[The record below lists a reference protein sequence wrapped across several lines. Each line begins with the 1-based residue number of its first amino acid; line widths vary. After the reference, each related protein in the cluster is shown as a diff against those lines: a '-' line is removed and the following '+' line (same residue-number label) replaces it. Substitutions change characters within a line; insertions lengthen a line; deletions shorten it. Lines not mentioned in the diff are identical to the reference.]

1 MSEVIFLGSIFCSII
16 TAYLLFFRLPDY
28 QQFSGRIL
36 GFSMLF
42 FSLGAC
48 IYLLIH
54 SGWILQ
60 VPYMFKTAAPVNFLI
75 PPFAYI
81 YIRSVL
87 KDEQKF
93 TAKDY
98 LHFVPAFFVFVNYI
112 PVYFMPAL
120 QKQELLQNIM
130 KDFSLSYL
138 TGNGYVGEK
147 YLFFARMA
155 QSIVY
160 LFFQWKLVVG
170 YKKELL
176 LDKYEG
182 HTNEVMKWLKTFNW
196 LFSSSILGYI
206 ILFIIISSDPSLAK
220 SEQIMLIPGYILSFS
235 FLGLSTYLL
244 VHPQVL
250 FGLPYVKSES
260 TSVHDLH
267 IIKNDTIPVPKEYDE
282 EIFQLK
288 KYFEEQH
295 PYLNNDLNINE
306 VAVALDIPAR
316 EVSFII
322 NQHFNQRFTD
332 FVNMYR
338 IKYVNQKI
346 KTGYLNKFTVESLS
360 KEAGFSSKS
369 TFNVAFKKVNQC
381 TPSEYIALYAA
392 QS

>member
-28 QQFSGRIL
+28 QQFSGQIL

-54 SGWILQ
+54 AGWILQ
-60 VPYMFKTAAPVNFLI
+60 VPFMFKTAAPVNFLI

-138 TGNGYVGEK
+138 TGHGYIDEK
-147 YLFFARMA
+147 YLFFARMF

-170 YKKELL
+170 YKKDLL
-176 LDKYEG
+176 IDKYEG
-182 HTNEVMKWLKTFNW
+182 HTNEVIKWLKTFNW

-206 ILFIIISSDPSLAK
+206 ILFIIVSSDPSLAK

-235 FLGLSTYLL
+235 FLGLSSYLL

-260 TSVHDLH
+260 KSVHDLH
-267 IIKNDTIPVPKEYDE
+267 IIKNDTIPAPKEYDE

-288 KYFEEQH
+288 KYFEEKQ

-316 EVSFII
+316 EVSFVI

-346 KTGYLNKFTVESLS
+346 KAGYLNKYTVESLS

-392 QS
+392 Q

>member
-60 VPYMFKTAAPVNFLI
+60 VPFMFKTAAPVNFLI

-87 KDEQKF
+87 KDEQKLKP
-93 TAKDY
+93 KDY

-160 LFFQWKLVVG
+160 LFFQWELVVG

-206 ILFIIISSDPSLAK
+206 ILFTIVSSDPSLAK

-250 FGLPYVKSES
+250 FGLPYAKSES
-260 TSVHDLH
+260 RSVHDLH
-267 IIKNDTIPVPKEYDE
+267 IIKNDTVSIPKEYDE

-369 TFNVAFKKVNQC
+369 TFNVAFKKVNLC

>member
-16 TAYLLFFRLPDY
+16 TAYILFFRLPDY

-42 FSLGAC
+42 FSLGAS
-48 IYLLIH
+48 IYLLIQ

-60 VPYMFKTAAPVNFLI
+60 IPFIFKTAAPVNFLI
-75 PPFAYI
+75 PPFAFI

-93 TAKDY
+93 RAKDY
-98 LHFVPAFFVFVNYI
+98 LHFIPAFFVFVNYV
-112 PVYFMPAL
+112 PVYFMPAAE
-120 QKQELLQNIM
+120 KQTLLQNIM

-138 TGNGYVGEK
+138 TGNGYIAEK
-147 YLFFARMA
+147 YLFFARMF

-176 LDKYEG
+176 LDKYAG
-182 HTNEVMKWLKTFNW
+182 HTNEVVNWLKTFNW
-196 LFSSSILGYI
+196 LFSSSIFGYI
-206 ILFIIISSDPSLAK
+206 ILFVIISSDPSLA
-220 SEQIMLIPGYILSFS
+220 STEQIMSIPGYILSFS

-244 VHPQVL
+244 INPQVL
-250 FGLPYVKSES
+250 FGLPYAKVDPI
-260 TSVHDLH
+260 SVHDLH
-267 IIKNDTIPVPKEYDE
+267 IGKKDPVAIPKDYDQ
-282 EIFQLK
+282 EIYKLK
-288 KYFEEQH
+288 KYFEETQ

-306 VAVALDIPAR
+306 VAVGIDIPAR

-392 QS
+392 QQ

>member
-28 QQFSGRIL
+28 HQFSGRIL

-60 VPYMFKTAAPVNFLI
+60 VPFMFKTAAPVNFLI

-98 LHFVPAFFVFVNYI
+98 LHFIPAFFVFVNYI

-120 QKQELLQNIM
+120 QKQELLQNIL

-138 TGNGYVGEK
+138 TGNGYIGEK

-160 LFFQWKLVVG
+160 LFFQWKLVVD

-182 HTNEVMKWLKTFNW
+182 HTNEVIKWLKTFNW

-206 ILFIIISSDPSLAK
+206 ILFIIVSSDPSLAK

-250 FGLPYVKSES
+250 FGLPYAKSDS
-260 TSVHDLH
+260 RSVHDLH
-267 IIKNDTIPVPKEYDE
+267 IIKNDTVAVPKEYDE

-288 KYFEEQH
+288 KYFEEHH

-369 TFNVAFKKVNQC
+369 TFNVAFKKVNLC

>member
-60 VPYMFKTAAPVNFLI
+60 VPFMFKTAAPVNFLI

-87 KDEQKF
+87 KDEQKLR
-93 TAKDY
+93 AKDY
-98 LHFVPAFFVFVNYI
+98 LHFIPAFLVFVNYI

-138 TGNGYVGEK
+138 TENGYIGEK
-147 YLFFARMA
+147 YLFFARMF

-160 LFFQWKLVVG
+160 LFFQWKLVVD

-196 LFSSSILGYI
+196 LFSSTILGYI

-220 SEQIMLIPGYILSFS
+220 SEQIMLIPGYILAFS
-235 FLGLSTYLL
+235 FLGLSSYLL
-244 VHPQVL
+244 VQPQVL
-250 FGLPYVKSES
+250 FGLPYVKVES
-260 TSVHDLH
+260 RSVHDLH
-267 IIKNDTIPVPKEYDE
+267 IVKNDTVAVPKEYDE

-392 QS
+392 Q

>member
-60 VPYMFKTAAPVNFLI
+60 VPFMFKTAAPVNFLI

-98 LHFVPAFFVFVNYI
+98 LHFIPAFFVFVNYI

-120 QKQELLQNIM
+120 QKQELLQNIL

-138 TGNGYVGEK
+138 TGNGYIGEK

-196 LFSSSILGYI
+196 LFSSSMLGYI
-206 ILFIIISSDPSLAK
+206 ILFIIVSSDPSLAK

-250 FGLPYVKSES
+250 FGLPYAKSDS
-260 TSVHDLH
+260 RSVHDLH
-267 IIKNDTIPVPKEYDE
+267 IIKNDTVAVPKEYNE

-369 TFNVAFKKVNQC
+369 TFNVAFKKVNLC

>member
-60 VPYMFKTAAPVNFLI
+60 VPFMFKTAAPVNFLI

-87 KDEQKF
+87 KDEQKLR
-93 TAKDY
+93 AKDY
-98 LHFVPAFFVFVNYI
+98 LHFIPAFLVFVNYI

-130 KDFSLSYL
+130 QDFSLSYL
-138 TGNGYVGEK
+138 TENGYIREK
-147 YLFFARMA
+147 YLFFARMF

-160 LFFQWKLVVG
+160 LFFQWKLVVY

-196 LFSSSILGYI
+196 LFSSTILGYI

-220 SEQIMLIPGYILSFS
+220 SEQIMLIPGYILAFS
-235 FLGLSTYLL
+235 FLGLSSYLL
-244 VHPQVL
+244 VQPQVL
-250 FGLPYVKSES
+250 FGLPYVKVES
-260 TSVHDLH
+260 RSVHDLH
-267 IIKNDTIPVPKEYDE
+267 IVKNDTVAVPKEYDE

-392 QS
+392 Q

>member
-60 VPYMFKTAAPVNFLI
+60 VPFMFKTAAPVNFLI

-98 LHFVPAFFVFVNYI
+98 LHFIPAFFVFVNYI

-120 QKQELLQNIM
+120 QKQELLQNIL

-138 TGNGYVGEK
+138 TGNGYIGEK

-196 LFSSSILGYI
+196 LFSSSMLGYI
-206 ILFIIISSDPSLAK
+206 ILFIIVSSDPSLAK

-250 FGLPYVKSES
+250 FGLPYAKSDS
-260 TSVHDLH
+260 RSVHDLH
-267 IIKNDTIPVPKEYDE
+267 IIKNDTVAVPKEYDE

-392 QS
+392 Q

>member
-1 MSEVIFLGSIFCSII
+1 MSEVIFLGSIFCSFV

-42 FSLGAC
+42 YSLGAC

-60 VPYMFKTAAPVNFLI
+60 VPFMFKTAAPVNFLI

-87 KDEQKF
+87 KDEQKLK
-93 TAKDY
+93 TKDY

-138 TGNGYVGEK
+138 TGNGYFAEK
-147 YLFFARMA
+147 YLFIARMA

-160 LFFQWKLVVG
+160 LFFQWKLVVV

-176 LDKYEG
+176 LDKYAG
-182 HTNEVMKWLKTFNW
+182 HTNEVINWLKIFNW

-206 ILFIIISSDPSLAK
+206 ILFIIISSDPSLVS

-250 FGLPYVKSES
+250 FGLPYVKIES

-267 IIKNDTIPVPKEYDE
+267 IIKKETIPVPKEYDE
-282 EIFQLK
+282 EIYQLK
-288 KYFEEQH
+288 KYFEENH

-306 VAVALDIPAR
+306 VAVSLDIPAR

-392 QS
+392 Q

>member
-28 QQFSGRIL
+28 QQFSGQIL

-54 SGWILQ
+54 AGWILQ
-60 VPYMFKTAAPVNFLI
+60 VPFMFKTAAPVNFLI

-138 TGNGYVGEK
+138 TGHGYIDEK
-147 YLFFARMA
+147 YLFFARMF

-170 YKKELL
+170 YKKDLL

-182 HTNEVMKWLKTFNW
+182 HTNEVIKWLKTFNW

-206 ILFIIISSDPSLAK
+206 ILFIIVSSDPSLAK

-235 FLGLSTYLL
+235 FLGLSSYLL

-260 TSVHDLH
+260 KSVHDLH
-267 IIKNDTIPVPKEYDE
+267 IIKNDTIPAPKEYDE

-288 KYFEEQH
+288 KYFEEKQ

-316 EVSFII
+316 EVSFVI

-346 KTGYLNKFTVESLS
+346 KAGYLNKYTVESLS

-392 QS
+392 Q

>member
-60 VPYMFKTAAPVNFLI
+60 VPFMFKTAAPVNFLI

-87 KDEQKF
+87 KDEQKLIS
-93 TAKDY
+93 KDY
-98 LHFVPAFFVFVNYI
+98 LHFIPAFLVFVNYI

-138 TGNGYVGEK
+138 TENGYIGEK
-147 YLFFARMA
+147 YLFFARMF

-160 LFFQWKLVVG
+160 LFFQWKLVVD

-196 LFSSSILGYI
+196 LFSSTILGYI

-220 SEQIMLIPGYILSFS
+220 SEQIMLIPGYILAFS
-235 FLGLSTYLL
+235 FLGLSSYLL
-244 VHPQVL
+244 VQPQVL

-260 TSVHDLH
+260 RSVHDLH
-267 IIKNDTIPVPKEYDE
+267 IVKNDTVAVPKEYDE

-392 QS
+392 Q

>member
-36 GFSMLF
+36 GFSMIF

-60 VPYMFKTAAPVNFLI
+60 VPFMFKTAAPVNFLI

-87 KDEQKF
+87 KDEQKY

-98 LHFVPAFFVFVNYI
+98 LHFIPAFFVFVNYI

-138 TGNGYVGEK
+138 TGNGYIAEK
-147 YLFFARMA
+147 YLFFARMV

-160 LFFQWKLVVG
+160 LFFQWKLVWG
-170 YKKELL
+170 YKKDLL

-182 HTNEVMKWLKTFNW
+182 HTNEVIKWLKIFNW

-235 FLGLSTYLL
+235 FLGLSSYLL

-267 IIKNDTIPVPKEYDE
+267 IIKYDTIPVPKEYDE

-295 PYLNNDLNINE
+295 PYLNNYLNINE

-316 EVSFII
+316 EVSFVI

-346 KTGYLNKFTVESLS
+346 KAGYLNKYTVESLS

-392 QS
+392 Q

>member
-1 MSEVIFLGSIFCSII
+1 MSEVIFLGSIFCSFI

-42 FSLGAC
+42 YSLGAC

-54 SGWILQ
+54 AGWILQ
-60 VPYMFKTAAPVNFLI
+60 VPFMFKTAAPVNFLI

-93 TAKDY
+93 KAKDY

-138 TGNGYVGEK
+138 TGNGYIAEK
-147 YLFFARMA
+147 YLFFARMV

-176 LDKYEG
+176 LDKYKG
-182 HTNEVMKWLKTFNW
+182 HTNEVINWLNTFNW

-206 ILFIIISSDPSLAK
+206 ILFVIISSDPSLAK

-235 FLGLSTYLL
+235 FLGLSSYLL

-250 FGLPYVKSES
+250 FGLPYVKVES
-260 TSVHDLH
+260 RSVHDLH
-267 IIKNDTIPVPKEYDE
+267 IIKNDTLPVPKEYDE
-282 EIFQLK
+282 EIYQLK

-322 NQHFNQRFTD
+322 NQHFNQRFTE

-346 KTGYLNKFTVESLS
+346 KAGYLNKFTVESLS

-392 QS
+392 H

>member
-60 VPYMFKTAAPVNFLI
+60 VPFMFKTAAPVNFLI

-196 LFSSSILGYI
+196 LFSSSMLGYI
-206 ILFIIISSDPSLAK
+206 ILFIIVSSDPSLAK
-220 SEQIMLIPGYILSFS
+220 SEQIMLIPGYILAFS
-235 FLGLSTYLL
+235 FLGLSSYLL
-244 VHPQVL
+244 VQPQVL

-260 TSVHDLH
+260 RSVHDLH
-267 IIKNDTIPVPKEYDE
+267 IVKNDTVAVPKEYDE

-392 QS
+392 Q

>member
-16 TAYLLFFRLPDY
+16 TAYILFFRLPDY

-42 FSLGAC
+42 FSHGAV

-54 SGWILQ
+54 AGWIIQ
-60 VPYMFKTAAPVNFLI
+60 VPYLFKTAAPVNFLI

-87 KDEQKF
+87 RDEQKLKA
-93 TAKDY
+93 TDY
-98 LHFVPAFFVFVNYI
+98 IHFIPALLVFANYV
-112 PVYFMPAL
+112 PVYFMPAAE
-120 QKQELLQNIM
+120 KQTLLENII
-130 KDFSLSYL
+130 KDFSQSYL
-138 TGNGYVGEK
+138 SGNGFIAEK
-147 YLFFARMA
+147 YLFVLRML
-155 QSIVY
+155 QSIIY
-160 LFFQWKLVVG
+160 LIFQWKLIVT

-176 LDKYEG
+176 LDKYTG
-182 HTNEVMKWLKTFNW
+182 HTNEVITWLKTFNW
-196 LFSSSILGYI
+196 LFSSSIIGNI
-206 ILFIIISSDPSLAK
+206 FLFLIVASDPSLA
-220 SEQIMLIPGYILSFS
+220 STEQIMSIPGYILSFS

-244 VHPQVL
+244 IHPQVL
-250 FGLPYVKSES
+250 FGLPYAKVEPI
-260 TSVHDLH
+260 SVHDLH
-267 IIKNDTIPVPKEYDE
+267 IAKTDPVAVPKDYDQ
-282 EIFQLK
+282 EIYKLK
-288 KYFEEQH
+288 KYFEEAL
-295 PYLNNDLNINE
+295 PYLNNALNINE
-306 VAVALDIPAR
+306 VAVGLDMPAR

-346 KTGYLNKFTVESLS
+346 KSGYLNKFTVESLS

-392 QS
+392 Q

>member
-60 VPYMFKTAAPVNFLI
+60 VPFMFKTAAPVNFLI

-98 LHFVPAFFVFVNYI
+98 LHFILAFFVFVNYI

-120 QKQELLQNIM
+120 QKQELLQNIL

-138 TGNGYVGEK
+138 TGNGYIGEK

-182 HTNEVMKWLKTFNW
+182 HTNEVIKWLKTFNW

-206 ILFIIISSDPSLAK
+206 ILFIIVSSDPSLAK

-235 FLGLSTYLL
+235 FLGLSSYLL

-260 TSVHDLH
+260 KSVHDLH
-267 IIKNDTIPVPKEYDE
+267 IIKNDTIPAPKEYDE

-288 KYFEEQH
+288 KYFEEKQ

-306 VAVALDIPAR
+306 VAVAIDIPAR
-316 EVSFII
+316 EVSFVI

-346 KTGYLNKFTVESLS
+346 KAGYLNKYTVESLS

-392 QS
+392 Q

>member
-1 MSEVIFLGSIFCSII
+1 MSEVIFLGSIFCSFV

-42 FSLGAC
+42 YSLGAC

-54 SGWILQ
+54 AGWILQ
-60 VPYMFKTAAPVNFLI
+60 VPFMFKTAAPVNFFI

-87 KDEQKF
+87 QDEQKLKP
-93 TAKDY
+93 KDY
-98 LHFVPAFFVFVNYI
+98 LHFVPALFVFVNYI

-120 QKQELLQNIM
+120 QKQELLQNIV

-138 TGNGYVGEK
+138 TGNGYIAEK

-155 QSIVY
+155 QSIAY

-176 LDKYEG
+176 LDKYED

-260 TSVHDLH
+260 TSVRDLY

-282 EIFQLK
+282 EIYQLK

-295 PYLNNDLNINE
+295 SYLNNDLNINE

-381 TPSEYIALYAA
+381 TPSEYIDLYAA

>member
-60 VPYMFKTAAPVNFLI
+60 VPFMFKTAAPVNFLI

-98 LHFVPAFFVFVNYI
+98 LHFIPAFFVFVNYI

-120 QKQELLQNIM
+120 QKQELLQNIL

-138 TGNGYVGEK
+138 TGNGYIGEK

-182 HTNEVMKWLKTFNW
+182 HTNEVINWLKTFNW

-206 ILFIIISSDPSLAK
+206 VLFIIISSDPSLAK

-235 FLGLSTYLL
+235 FLGLSSYLL
-244 VHPQVL
+244 VQPQVL

-260 TSVHDLH
+260 RSVHDLH
-267 IIKNDTIPVPKEYDE
+267 IVKNDTVAVPKEYDE

-295 PYLNNDLNINE
+295 PYLSNDLNINE

-369 TFNVAFKKVNQC
+369 TFNVAFKKVNLC

>member
-28 QQFSGRIL
+28 QQFSGRVL

-60 VPYMFKTAAPVNFLI
+60 VPFMFKTAAPVNFLI

-93 TAKDY
+93 KAKDY
-98 LHFVPAFFVFVNYI
+98 LHFVLAFFVFVNYI

-120 QKQELLQNIM
+120 QKQDLLQKIM

-138 TGNGYVGEK
+138 TGNGYIAEK

-170 YKKELL
+170 YKKDLL

-182 HTNEVMKWLKTFNW
+182 HTNEVIKWLKTFNW

-244 VHPQVL
+244 LHPQVL

-316 EVSFII
+316 EVSFVI

-369 TFNVAFKKVNQC
+369 TFNLAFKKVNQC

-392 QS
+392 Q

>member
-60 VPYMFKTAAPVNFLI
+60 VPFMFKTAAPVNFLI

-87 KDEQKF
+87 KDEQKLKP
-93 TAKDY
+93 KDY
-98 LHFVPAFFVFVNYI
+98 LHFVLAFFVFVNYI

-176 LDKYEG
+176 LYKYEG

-206 ILFIIISSDPSLAK
+206 ILFTIVSSDPSLAK

-250 FGLPYVKSES
+250 FGLPYAKSES
-260 TSVHDLH
+260 RSVHDLH
-267 IIKNDTIPVPKEYDE
+267 IIKNDTVSIPKEYDE

-369 TFNVAFKKVNQC
+369 TFNVAFKKVNLC

>member
-16 TAYLLFFRLPDY
+16 TAYLLCFRLPDY
-28 QQFSGRIL
+28 QQFSGQIL

-54 SGWILQ
+54 AGWILQ
-60 VPYMFKTAAPVNFLI
+60 VPFMFKTAAPVNFLI

-138 TGNGYVGEK
+138 TGHGYIDEK
-147 YLFFARMA
+147 YLFFARMF

-170 YKKELL
+170 YKKDLL

-182 HTNEVMKWLKTFNW
+182 HTNEVIKWLKTFNW

-206 ILFIIISSDPSLAK
+206 ILFIIVSSDPSLAK

-235 FLGLSTYLL
+235 FLGLSSYLL

-260 TSVHDLH
+260 KSVHDLH
-267 IIKNDTIPVPKEYDE
+267 IIKNDTIPAPKEYDE

-288 KYFEEQH
+288 KYFEEKQ
-295 PYLNNDLNINE
+295 PYLNKDLNINE

-316 EVSFII
+316 EVSFVI

-346 KTGYLNKFTVESLS
+346 KAGYLNKYTVESLS

-392 QS
+392 Q

>member
-60 VPYMFKTAAPVNFLI
+60 VPFMFKTAAPVNFLI

-98 LHFVPAFFVFVNYI
+98 LHFIPAFFVFVNYI

-120 QKQELLQNIM
+120 QKQELLQNIL

-138 TGNGYVGEK
+138 TGNGYIGEK

-196 LFSSSILGYI
+196 LFSSSMLGYI
-206 ILFIIISSDPSLAK
+206 ILFIIVSSDPSLAK
-220 SEQIMLIPGYILSFS
+220 SEQIMLIPGYILAFS
-235 FLGLSTYLL
+235 FLGLSSYLL
-244 VHPQVL
+244 VQPQVL

-260 TSVHDLH
+260 RSVHDLH
-267 IIKNDTIPVPKEYDE
+267 IVKNDTVAVPKEYDE

-295 PYLNNDLNINE
+295 PYLSNDLNINE

>member
-60 VPYMFKTAAPVNFLI
+60 VPFMFKTAAPVNFLI

-98 LHFVPAFFVFVNYI
+98 LHFIPAFFVFVNYI

-206 ILFIIISSDPSLAK
+206 ILFTIVSSDPSLAK

-235 FLGLSTYLL
+235 FLGLSSYLL
-244 VHPQVL
+244 VQPQVL

-260 TSVHDLH
+260 RSVHDLH
-267 IIKNDTIPVPKEYDE
+267 IVKNDTVAVPKEYDE

-369 TFNVAFKKVNQC
+369 TFNVAFKKVNLC

>member
-16 TAYLLFFRLPDY
+16 TAYVLFFRLPDY

-60 VPYMFKTAAPVNFLI
+60 VPFMFKTAAPVNFLI

-93 TAKDY
+93 TANDY
-98 LHFVPAFFVFVNYI
+98 LHFVPSFFVFVNFI

-120 QKQELLQNIM
+120 QKQELLQNMM

-138 TGNGYVGEK
+138 TGNGYIAEK

-160 LFFQWKLVVG
+160 LFFQWKLVIH

-182 HTNEVMKWLKTFNW
+182 HTNEVINWLKTFNW

-220 SEQIMLIPGYILSFS
+220 SEQIMVIPGYILSFS

-244 VHPQVL
+244 LHPQVL

-267 IIKNDTIPVPKEYDE
+267 IIKSDTVSFPKEYDE

-369 TFNVAFKKVNQC
+369 TFNVAFKKVNLC

>member
-60 VPYMFKTAAPVNFLI
+60 VPFMFKTAAPVNFLI

-98 LHFVPAFFVFVNYI
+98 LHFIPAFFVFVNYI

-120 QKQELLQNIM
+120 QKQELLQNIL

-138 TGNGYVGEK
+138 TGNGYIGEK

-196 LFSSSILGYI
+196 LFSSSMLGYI
-206 ILFIIISSDPSLAK
+206 ILFIIVSSDPSLAK

-250 FGLPYVKSES
+250 FGLPYAKSDS
-260 TSVHDLH
+260 RSVHDLH
-267 IIKNDTIPVPKEYDE
+267 IIKNDTVAVPKEYDE

-306 VAVALDIPAR
+306 VAVTLDIPAR

-369 TFNVAFKKVNQC
+369 TFNVAFKKVNLC

>member
-60 VPYMFKTAAPVNFLI
+60 LPFMFKTAAPVNFLI

-98 LHFVPAFFVFVNYI
+98 LHFIPAFFVFVNYI

-138 TGNGYVGEK
+138 TGNGYIAEK
-147 YLFFARMA
+147 YLFSARMF

-160 LFFQWKLVVG
+160 LFFQWKLVVA

-235 FLGLSTYLL
+235 FLGFSTYLL

-288 KYFEEQH
+288 NYFEEQH

-392 QS
+392 Q

>member
-16 TAYLLFFRLPDY
+16 TAYVLFFRLPDY

-60 VPYMFKTAAPVNFLI
+60 VPFMFKTAAPVNFLI

-98 LHFVPAFFVFVNYI
+98 LHFVPAFFVFVNFI

-120 QKQELLQNIM
+120 QKQELLQNMM

-138 TGNGYVGEK
+138 TGNGYIAEK

-160 LFFQWKLVVG
+160 LFFQWKLVIH

-182 HTNEVMKWLKTFNW
+182 HTNEVINWLKTFNW

-220 SEQIMLIPGYILSFS
+220 SEQIMVIPGYILSFS

-244 VHPQVL
+244 LHPQVL

-267 IIKNDTIPVPKEYDE
+267 IIKSDTVSFPKEYDE

-369 TFNVAFKKVNQC
+369 TFNVAFKKVNLC

>member
-60 VPYMFKTAAPVNFLI
+60 VPFMFKTAAPVNFLI

-87 KDEQKF
+87 KDEQKLIS
-93 TAKDY
+93 KDY
-98 LHFVPAFFVFVNYI
+98 LHFIPAFLVFVNYI

-138 TGNGYVGEK
+138 TENGYIGEK
-147 YLFFARMA
+147 YLFFARMF

-160 LFFQWKLVVG
+160 LFFQWKLVVD

-196 LFSSSILGYI
+196 LFSSTILGYI
-206 ILFIIISSDPSLAK
+206 ILFIIISSDPNLAK
-220 SEQIMLIPGYILSFS
+220 SEQIMLIPGYILAFS
-235 FLGLSTYLL
+235 FLGLSSYLL
-244 VHPQVL
+244 VQPQVL

-260 TSVHDLH
+260 RSVHDLH
-267 IIKNDTIPVPKEYDE
+267 IVKNDTVAVPKEYDE

-381 TPSEYIALYAA
+381 TPSEYIDLYAA
-392 QS
+392 Q

>member
-1 MSEVIFLGSIFCSII
+1 MSEVIFLGSIFCSFI

-60 VPYMFKTAAPVNFLI
+60 VPFMFKTAAPVNFLI

-138 TGNGYVGEK
+138 TGNGYIGEK

-182 HTNEVMKWLKTFNW
+182 HTNEVIKWLKTFNW
-196 LFSSSILGYI
+196 LFSSSIIGYI

-267 IIKNDTIPVPKEYDE
+267 IIKNDTIAVPKEYDE

>member
-54 SGWILQ
+54 AGWILQ
-60 VPYMFKTAAPVNFLI
+60 VPFMFKTAAPVNFLI

-98 LHFVPAFFVFVNYI
+98 LHFIPAFFVFVNYI

-120 QKQELLQNIM
+120 QKQELLQNIL

-138 TGNGYVGEK
+138 TGNGYIGEK

-206 ILFIIISSDPSLAK
+206 ILFIIVSSDPSLAK

-250 FGLPYVKSES
+250 FGLPYAKSES
-260 TSVHDLH
+260 RSVHDLH
-267 IIKNDTIPVPKEYDE
+267 IIKNDTVAVPKEYDE

-369 TFNVAFKKVNQC
+369 TFNVAFKKVNLC

>member
-60 VPYMFKTAAPVNFLI
+60 VPFMFKTAAPVNFLI

-87 KDEQKF
+87 KDEQKLR
-93 TAKDY
+93 AKDY
-98 LHFVPAFFVFVNYI
+98 LHFIPAFLVFVNYI

-138 TGNGYVGEK
+138 TENGYVREK
-147 YLFFARMA
+147 YLFFARMF

-160 LFFQWKLVVG
+160 LFFQWKLVVD

-196 LFSSSILGYI
+196 LFSSTILGYI

-220 SEQIMLIPGYILSFS
+220 SEQIMLIPGYILAFS
-235 FLGLSTYLL
+235 FLGLSSYLL
-244 VHPQVL
+244 VQPQVL
-250 FGLPYVKSES
+250 FGLPYVKVES
-260 TSVHDLH
+260 RSVHDLH
-267 IIKNDTIPVPKEYDE
+267 IVKNDTVAVPKEYDE

-392 QS
+392 Q

>member
-1 MSEVIFLGSIFCSII
+1 MSEVIFLGSIFCSFI
-16 TAYLLFFRLPDY
+16 TAYILFFRLPDY

-42 FSLGAC
+42 YSLGAS
-48 IYLLIH
+48 IYLLIQ

-60 VPYMFKTAAPVNFLI
+60 IPFIFKTAAPVNFLI
-75 PPFAYI
+75 PPFAFI

-93 TAKDY
+93 KAKDY
-98 LHFVPAFFVFVNYI
+98 LHFIPAFFVFVNYI

-138 TGNGYVGEK
+138 TGNGYIAEK
-147 YLFFARMA
+147 YLFFARML
-155 QSIVY
+155 QSIIY

-176 LDKYEG
+176 LDKYAA
-182 HTNEVMKWLKTFNW
+182 HTNEVVNWLKTFNW
-196 LFSSSILGYI
+196 LFSSSIFGYI
-206 ILFIIISSDPSLAK
+206 ILFIIISSDPSLA
-220 SEQIMLIPGYILSFS
+220 STEQIMSIPGYILSIS

-244 VHPQVL
+244 INPQVL
-250 FGLPYVKSES
+250 FGLPYAKMDPI
-260 TSVHDLH
+260 SVHDLH
-267 IIKNDTIPVPKEYDE
+267 IAKTDSVAVPKDYDL
-282 EIFQLK
+282 EIYKLK
-288 KYFEEQH
+288 KYFDEAQ

-306 VAVALDIPAR
+306 VAVGIGMPAR

-360 KEAGFSSKS
+360 KESGFSSKS

-392 QS
+392 Q

>member
-60 VPYMFKTAAPVNFLI
+60 VPFMFKTAAPVNFLI

-98 LHFVPAFFVFVNYI
+98 LHFIPAFFVFVNYI

-120 QKQELLQNIM
+120 QKQELLQNIL

-138 TGNGYVGEK
+138 TGNGYIGEK

-196 LFSSSILGYI
+196 LFSSSMLGYI
-206 ILFIIISSDPSLAK
+206 ILFIIVSSDPSLAK

-250 FGLPYVKSES
+250 FGLPYAKSDS
-260 TSVHDLH
+260 RSVHDLH
-267 IIKNDTIPVPKEYDE
+267 IIKNDTVAVPKEYDE

-369 TFNVAFKKVNQC
+369 TFNVAFKKVNLC

>member
-1 MSEVIFLGSIFCSII
+1 MSEVIFLGSIFCSFV

-42 FSLGAC
+42 YSLGAC

-60 VPYMFKTAAPVNFLI
+60 VPYLFKTAAPVNFLI

-93 TAKDY
+93 KPKY
-98 LHFVPAFFVFVNYI
+98 YFHFVPAFFVFVNYI

-138 TGNGYVGEK
+138 TGNGYFAEK
-147 YLFFARMA
+147 YLFIARMA

-176 LDKYEG
+176 LDKYAG
-182 HTNEVMKWLKTFNW
+182 HTNEVMNWLKTFNW

-206 ILFIIISSDPSLAK
+206 ILFIIISSDPSLSK

-260 TSVHDLH
+260 TSVHDLL

-282 EIFQLK
+282 EIYQLK

-392 QS
+392 Q

>member
-60 VPYMFKTAAPVNFLI
+60 VPFMFKTAAPVNFLI

-98 LHFVPAFFVFVNYI
+98 LHFIPAFFVFVNYI

-120 QKQELLQNIM
+120 QKQELLQNIL

-138 TGNGYVGEK
+138 TGNGYIGEK

-196 LFSSSILGYI
+196 LFSSSMLGYI
-206 ILFIIISSDPSLAK
+206 ILFIIVSSDPSLAK
-220 SEQIMLIPGYILSFS
+220 SEQIMLIPGHILSFS

-250 FGLPYVKSES
+250 FGLPYAKSES
-260 TSVHDLH
+260 RSVHDLH
-267 IIKNDTIPVPKEYDE
+267 IIKNDTVAVPKEYDE

>member
-60 VPYMFKTAAPVNFLI
+60 VPFMFKTAAPVNFLI

-87 KDEQKF
+87 KDEQKLR
-93 TAKDY
+93 AKDY
-98 LHFVPAFFVFVNYI
+98 LHFIPAFLVFVNYI

-138 TGNGYVGEK
+138 TENGYMREK
-147 YLFFARMA
+147 YLFFARMF

-160 LFFQWKLVVG
+160 LFFQWKLVLA

-176 LDKYEG
+176 LDKYVG
-182 HTNEVMKWLKTFNW
+182 HTNEVINWLKTFSW

-206 ILFIIISSDPSLAK
+206 ILFFIISSDPSLAK
-220 SEQIMLIPGYILSFS
+220 SEQIMLIPGYILAFS
-235 FLGLSTYLL
+235 FLGLSSYLL
-244 VHPQVL
+244 VQPQVL

-260 TSVHDLH
+260 RSVHDLH
-267 IIKNDTIPVPKEYDE
+267 IVKNDTVAVPKEYDE

>member
-60 VPYMFKTAAPVNFLI
+60 VPFMFKTAAPVNFLI

-98 LHFVPAFFVFVNYI
+98 LHFIPAFFVFVNYI

-120 QKQELLQNIM
+120 QKQELLQNIL

-138 TGNGYVGEK
+138 TGNGYIGEK

-196 LFSSSILGYI
+196 LFSSSMLGYI
-206 ILFIIISSDPSLAK
+206 ILFIIVSSDPSLAK

-250 FGLPYVKSES
+250 FGLPYAKSES
-260 TSVHDLH
+260 RSVHDLH
-267 IIKNDTIPVPKEYDE
+267 IIKNDTVSIPKEYDE

-369 TFNVAFKKVNQC
+369 TFNVAFKKVNLC

>member
-60 VPYMFKTAAPVNFLI
+60 VPFMFKTAAPVNFLI

-182 HTNEVMKWLKTFNW
+182 HTNEVMKWLKIFNW

-206 ILFIIISSDPSLAK
+206 ILFTIVSSDPSLAK

-250 FGLPYVKSES
+250 FGLPYAKSES
-260 TSVHDLH
+260 RSVHDLH
-267 IIKNDTIPVPKEYDE
+267 IIKNDTVSIPKEYDE

-369 TFNVAFKKVNQC
+369 TFNVAFKKVNLC

>member
-16 TAYLLFFRLPDY
+16 TAYLLFFRLADY

-60 VPYMFKTAAPVNFLI
+60 VPFMFKTAAPVNFLI

-93 TAKDY
+93 TANDY
-98 LHFVPAFFVFVNYI
+98 LHFVPSFFVFVNFI

-138 TGNGYVGEK
+138 TGNGYIAEK

-160 LFFQWKLVVG
+160 LFFQWKLVIQ

-182 HTNEVMKWLKTFNW
+182 HTNEVINWLKTFNW
-196 LFSSSILGYI
+196 LFSSTILGYI

-244 VHPQVL
+244 LHPQVL

-267 IIKNDTIPVPKEYDE
+267 IIKTDTVSFPKEYDE

-306 VAVALDIPAR
+306 VAVELDIPAR

-346 KTGYLNKFTVESLS
+346 KTGYLNKFTIESLS